1 LLPDEEEMFRRFVL
15 LLLLLLLL
23 VIVNSCEGFVAGTVP
38 GAISR
43 EDG

>member
-15 LLLLLLLL
+15 LLLV